1 MKQKKPCVGGP
12 VHSPVGHHDAGKEQ
26 NTKNKTQEAK
36 TKTTRNK
43 TKQTNKKHKTDHS
56 GIVRCRFGQHS

>member
-43 TKQTNKKHKTDHS
+43 TKQTKNTKQTTAAL
-56 GIVRCRFGQHS
+56 